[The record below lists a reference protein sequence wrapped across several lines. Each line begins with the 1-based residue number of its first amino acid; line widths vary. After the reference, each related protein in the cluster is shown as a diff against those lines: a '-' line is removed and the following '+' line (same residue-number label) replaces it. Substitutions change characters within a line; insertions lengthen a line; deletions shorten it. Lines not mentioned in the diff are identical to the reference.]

1 MAVLDAKKTYENLKS
16 KGFVDSPNR
25 SFFYL
30 LSLVGLLFL
39 LFWGLPDS
47 ILYAKG
53 GIMRWL
59 PLFLIFFLLPI
70 LLYKILMTLRIDYV
84 WSLSVA
90 LGSIFIVGP
99 AFGFWTGYLSDL
111 DLEKYGKKTT
121 GIISEKWKSKNTWLF
136 KATFKVDGIEYKTF
150 TQTESEN
157 IYHIGSF
164 VTVKFSIRNPENNTV
179 EQ

>member
-1 MAVLDAKKTYENLKS
+1 MAVLDAKKTYENLKA
-16 KGFVDSPNR
+16 KRFIDLQNL

-30 LSLVGLLFL
+30 LSIVGILFL
-39 LFWGLPDS
+39 LFWGLPDT

-59 PLFLIFFLLPI
+59 PIAIIFFLVPI
-70 LLYKILMTLRIDYV
+70 LLCKTLTALKIDYV
-84 WSLSVA
+84 WSLCVA
-90 LGSIFIVGP
+90 LGSVFIIGS
-99 AFGFWTGYLSDL
+99 AFGFWTGYLSNS

-136 KATFKVDGIEYKTF
+136 KATFKVDEKEYKTF
-150 TQTESEN
+150 TQTEYEN
-157 IYHIGSF
+157 IYHLGSI
-164 VTVKFSIRNPENNTV
+164 VTVKFSMRNPENNTV